1 MHTNN
6 GITTV
11 QPFGKLMD
19 EFFNRSISDIVGTD
33 VTFDSPAVNVVE
45 TDESFEIEVAAP
57 GLDKNDFKV
66 TVEKDHLTISAEK
79 ESEENEENE
88 DQTYK
93 RREYNYRKFTR
104 KFRLPNTVDKS
115 SPKAKYLQGILK
127 ITLDKTPE
135 AKENGPR
142 TIEIK

>member
-1 MHTNN
+1 MHTKN
-6 GITTV
+6 GITTA

-33 VTFDSPAVNVVE
+33 VTFDSPAVNVIE
-45 TDESFEIEVAAP
+45 TEDAFEIEVAAP

-79 ESEENEENE
+79 ETEEKEENTE
-88 DQTYK
+88 QTYK
-93 RREYNYRKFTR
+93 RREYNYQKFSR
-104 KFRLPNTVDKS
+104 KFRLPNTVDKG

-127 ITLDKTPE
+127 ITLEKTPE
-135 AKENGPR
+135 AKDNGPR
-142 TIEIK
+142 IIEIK